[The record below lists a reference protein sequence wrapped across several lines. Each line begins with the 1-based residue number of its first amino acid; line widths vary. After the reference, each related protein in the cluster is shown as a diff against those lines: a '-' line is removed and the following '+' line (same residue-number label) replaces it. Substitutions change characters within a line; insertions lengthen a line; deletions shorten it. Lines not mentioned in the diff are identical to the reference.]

1 MRNEKLKMNK
11 NPSEQE
17 KIGLFGGTFNPI
29 HSGHIKAAEV
39 VQEIFSLDKVLLIP
53 SFIPPHKESEQ
64 IVSPEHRFKMV
75 ELAVENS
82 AYFAASPIEIEER
95 GTSYSI
101 VTLQKIRTI
110 FREALFFFILGVD
123 AFLEIDT
130 WKNHDLVLEQCE
142 FVVIS
147 RKGYN
152 LRDAKNVLDRKYV
165 SKVFELSGTEKIRE
179 TLNLSYK
186 IFLLSFDALDVASTD
201 IRERRRK
208 NKSIA
213 QMVPKPVADYIF
225 ENKLYL

>member
-39 VQEIFSLDKVLLIP
+39 VQEIFTLDKVLLIP

-64 IVSPEHRFKMV
+64 IVSPEQRFKMV

-82 AYFAASPIEIEER
+82 AYFVASPIEIEEK

-101 VTLQKIRTI
+101 LTLQKIRTI
-110 FREALFFFILGVD
+110 YREALFFFILGID

-130 WKNHDLVLEQCE
+130 WKNHDRVLEQCK

-152 LRDAKNVLDRKYV
+152 LEDAKNVLDRKYV
-165 SKVFELSGTEKIRE
+165 SKVFDLSGTEKIRE
-179 TLNLSYK
+179 TLNFSYK

-201 IRERRRK
+201 IRERRKK

-213 QMVPKPVADYIF
+213 HMVPKPVADYIF

>member
-1 MRNEKLKMNK
+1 MNK

-29 HSGHIKAAEV
+29 HSGHIKAAGV
-39 VQEIFSLDKVLLIP
+39 VQEIFTLDKVLLIP

-75 ELAVENS
+75 ELAVENN
-82 AYFAASPIEIEER
+82 AYFVASPIEIEEK

-110 FREALFFFILGVD
+110 YREALFFFILGVD

-130 WKNHDLVLEQCE
+130 WKNHDRVLEQCK

-147 RKGYN
+147 RKGYH
-152 LRDAKNVLDRKYV
+152 LGDAKNVLDRKYV
-165 SKVFELSGTEKIRE
+165 SKVFDLSGTEKVRE
-179 TLNLSYK
+179 NLNFSYK
-186 IFLLSFDALDVASTD
+186 IFLFSFDALDVASTD

-213 QMVPKPVADYIF
+213 HMVPKPVADYIF